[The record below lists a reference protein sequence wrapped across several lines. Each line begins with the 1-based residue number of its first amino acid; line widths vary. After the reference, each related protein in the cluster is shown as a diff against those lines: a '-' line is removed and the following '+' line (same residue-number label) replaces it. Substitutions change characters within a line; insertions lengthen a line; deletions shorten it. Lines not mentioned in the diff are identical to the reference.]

1 MKRKIPM
8 LKRGRRV
15 YRINRGGDSVFVTV
29 WENSR
34 LVDHGICPIRSRRDF
49 RDYFM
54 FRNEQYFLSEF
65 VG

>member
-1 MKRKIPM
+1 MRRMIPS
-8 LKRGRRV
+8 LKRGKRT

-29 WENSR
+29 WENNR
-34 LVDHGICPIRSRRDF
+34 LIDHGVCPIRSRKDF

-54 FRNEQYFLSEF
+54 FRGEQYFLGEF